1 MSKDMTEFICDA
13 CSRARDNQEIFC
25 LCKQPYDETQFYI
38 GCEGCPDW
46 YHGRCVGILQSE
58 AGQID
63 EYFCPRCSP
72 NSVLNRPNLKLLN
85 AQDYDLIKKLVK
97 QLLVRIKCIG
107 KKEGRIIGYAKRL
120 FRKRL

>member
-1 MSKDMTEFICDA
+1 MSKDMTEYICDA
-13 CSRARDNQEIFC
+13 CSSAKDNQEIFC

-58 AGQID
+58 AARID

-72 NSVLNRPNLKLLN
+72 KSALNRPNLKLLN

-97 QLLVRIKCIG
+97 QLLANRYTAAFSESVDSS
-107 KKEGRIIGYAKRL
+107 EAPNYY
-120 FRKRL
+120 